1 MIQMWSWKRLTVST
15 LAAVVVATG
24 LSTAVAVP
32 GAGAANSTTCPLAAL
47 KKASK
52 PVEIT
57 MWHWMLRAN
66 EDVLQKLVDA
76 FNGSQSDVKVSL
88 VNQVGWEETLAKYKS
103 GLASGDL
110 PDIVQ
115 LQETDQQQVID
126 TGTVLPAGV
135 CAKADKYSFSDFL
148 PNVISYFTVQ
158 GTQYAMPFNTS
169 GPVLYYN
176 KKAFSAA
183 GLDPEQPP
191 TNLAELRDAA
201 EKLKANGVPAPMGLK
216 TDPIFLEQWTAM
228 GNRLFA
234 NNGNGRK
241 ARATKAV
248 FDSPT
253 GRAVFGWMS
262 GMVKD
267 GLAATNSDIGTG
279 ASDNLLGIRSGNHAM
294 TIDSSAALGTITAV
308 LAAGNDPNIELGVAP
323 MPGPG
328 AGKIRG
334 GVFVQGGELFMV
346 NKSAPAKQA
355 AAWEFLKFLD
365 SPENMTTWA
374 IGTGYLPIRKTSA
387 ASTAMQDYWAKNP
400 GFKVAYD
407 QLLGGPNTVATS
419 GSVIGPNI
427 EARQAVRDAEN
438 SMFLEGTDPKSA
450 ISTAASNATA
460 AIVDYNSRIGA

>member
-1 MIQMWSWKRLTVST
+1 MTTRLAR
-15 LAAVVVATG
+15 LAIGVILATSALALVAA
-24 LSTAVAVP
+24 SPAS
-32 GAGAANSTTCPLAAL
+32 AANSTTCPLGAL

-66 EDVLQKLVDA
+66 GDVLQKLTDE
-76 FNGSQSDVKVSL
+76 FNSSQSAVKVTL
-88 VNQVGWEETLAKYKS
+88 VNQVGWEETLAKYKA

-115 LQETDQQQVID
+115 LQETDQQQMID
-126 TGTVLPAGV
+126 TGTVVPAGV

-148 PNVISYFTVQ
+148 PRVTSYFTVE

-183 GLDPEQPP
+183 GLDPEKPP
-191 TNLAELRDAA
+191 TNLAELRAAA
-201 EKLKANGVPAPMGLK
+201 EKLKANGVASPMGMK

-228 GNRLFA
+228 SNRLFA

-241 ARATKAV
+241 SRTTKTV
-248 FDSPT
+248 FDSTT
-253 GRAVFGWMS
+253 GRQVFSWMD

-267 GLAATNSDIGTG
+267 GLAETNSDIGTG
-279 ASDNLLGIRSGNHAM
+279 SSDNFLGIRSGSHAM
-294 TIDSSAALGTITAV
+294 TIDSSAALGTVTAI
-308 LAAGNDPNIELGVAP
+308 LGAGNDPNIELGVAP

-328 AGKIRG
+328 SGAIKG

-355 AAWEFLKFLD
+355 AAWQFLKFLD

-374 IGTGYLPIRKTSA
+374 IGTGYLPIRKSSA
-387 ASTAMQDYWAKNP
+387 ESAEMQDYWAKNP
-400 GFKVAYD
+400 DFKIAYD
-407 QLLGGPNTVATS
+407 QLVSGPDSIATA

-427 EARQAVRDAEN
+427 EVRGAVRDAEN
-438 SMFLEGTDPKSA
+438 SMFLEGADPASA
-450 ISTAASNATA
+450 IADAAKNATA

>member
-1 MIQMWSWKRLTVST
+1 MTRLVRLTIV
-15 LAAVVVATG
+15 AA
-24 LSTAVAVP
+24 LAVAAL
-32 GAGAANSTTCPLAAL
+32 GALPASPAVAANSTTCPLGAL

-66 EDVLQKLVDA
+66 ETVLQQLVDE
-76 FNGSQSDVKVSL
+76 FNGSQSSVKVSL
-88 VNQVGWEETLAKYKS
+88 VNQVGWEETLAKYKA
-103 GLASGDL
+103 GLSTGDL

-115 LQETDQQQVID
+115 LQETDQQQMID

-135 CAKADKYSFSDFL
+135 CAKADKYSFDDFL
-148 PNVISYFTVQ
+148 PRVTSYFTVQ

-191 TNLAELRDAA
+191 TNLAELRAAA
-201 EKLKANGVPAPMGLK
+201 EKLKANGVPSPMGLK

-241 ARATKAV
+241 ARATKTV
-248 FDSPT
+248 FDSAT
-253 GRAVFGWMS
+253 GRQVFNWMS

-267 GLAATNSDIGTG
+267 GLAEPNSDIGTG
-279 ASDNLLGIRSGNHAM
+279 SSDNLLGIRAGSHAM
-294 TIDSSAALGTITAV
+294 TIDSSAALGTIAAI
-308 LAAGNDPNIELGVAP
+308 LGAGNDPNIELGVAA

-328 AGKIRG
+328 AGRVQG

-355 AAWEFLKFLD
+355 AAWQFLKFLD
-365 SPENMTTWA
+365 DPKNMTTWA
-374 IGTGYLPIRKTSA
+374 IGTGYLPIRTTSA
-387 ASTAMQDYWAKNP
+387 ESTEMQDYWAKNP
-400 GFKVAYD
+400 TFKVAYD
-407 QLLGGPNTVATS
+407 QLVSGADSIATA

-427 EARQAVRDAEN
+427 EVRGAVRDAEN
-438 SMFLEGTDPKSA
+438 RMFLEGTDPKSA
-450 ISTAASNATA
+450 IAAAAQAATD